1 MGDISTISP
10 RISSTRSV
18 GLRMP
23 TSPIRWYSSRV
34 KSRRAAATSTAIG
47 VRPQE
52 DTSECRSVG
61 FFDEDEGSSLHDGSA
76 RADERGTSLTW
87 RSPAR
92 PDACS
97 APSIWWVSRRFAR
110 SAIAARSVRTAVE
123 SLRDDGPR
131 LGLYL
136 KMNTKKAPL
145 TKRMR
150 AISSHAIIA
159 AARDDRRGGRGSLV
173 ALARPAS
180 RALPTC
186 EARSDG
192 APACA
197 AILTL
202 RQPGAFTFR
211 RAGTHYHR
219 PPGRSCRVAGEHG
232 GASVESAYRERAQRA
247 RAVSLH
253 EPLDLPP
260 HRR

>member
-1 MGDISTISP
+1 MKVVPCTMG
-10 RISSTRSV
+10 
-18 GLRMP
+18 
-23 TSPIRWYSSRV
+23 
-34 KSRRAAATSTAIG
+34 
-47 VRPQE
+47 
-52 DTSECRSVG
+52 
-61 FFDEDEGSSLHDGSA
+61 A
-76 RADERGTSLTW
+76 RAPTNETLTSLTW

-97 APSIWWVSRRFAR
+97 ALSIWCEPE
-110 SAIAARSVRTAVE
+110 VRA
-123 SLRDDGPR
+123 LRDSGR
-131 LGLYL
+131 E
-136 KMNTKKAPL
+136 
-145 TKRMR
+145 R
-150 AISSHAIIA
+150 A
-159 AARDDRRGGRGSLV
+159 
-173 ALARPAS
+173 
-180 RALPTC
+180 
-186 EARSDG
+186 DG

-197 AILTL
+197 AILML